1 MYIEEDLVGAGVDAV
16 SVGLG
21 HDLVKRFVNNIWAGE
36 DISDDNLSA
45 NPEELEADGP
55 VDYSDGQNEDIWDS
69 EDVGDRAQ
77 GSKETTE
84 RPAAETRVAGNIDPS
99 VIDSHNVDVGWDSE
113 YHIRW
118 DQVVNN
124 TEKIKSRRVFAYKEI

>member
-55 VDYSDGQNEDIWDS
+55 VDYSDGQNEDIWES
-69 EDVGDRAQ
+69 EDDGDRAQ
-77 GSKETTE
+77 DSKE
-84 RPAAETRVAGNIDPS
+84 
-99 VIDSHNVDVGWDSE
+99 
-113 YHIRW
+113 
-118 DQVVNN
+118 
-124 TEKIKSRRVFAYKEI
+124 KINDL